1 MFMSMI
7 FHSNSVWPR
16 ITEIVA
22 QANRTYVA
30 ISFLGEDAPDRL
42 PLRHGDTLLVNAKSS
57 NISSGA
63 TNPYAIERF
72 LNLGVKVY
80 SSPSLHA
87 KVIATD
93 THAVIGSANASA
105 SSASSAE
112 AIIITDE
119 QGIRN
124 DVRDFVLNE
133 SKNFGSILDA
143 ELIDVLKKLYDDRP
157 TTPQITGIT
166 FESRKFPGSLEH
178 VYLSRWEDADFT
190 EDELAELKPYT
201 KEKSRQRQPDQY
213 LDILQITSPN
223 ENFDRDD
230 VIIWVKDGSISG
242 PARVESDLIVLESDK
257 SRMCQLTLNS
267 RKYGRDLKERTVR
280 NRYRLGPEGFD
291 ELLMKLNDNDGITK
305 LTETEAKSLIAAW
318 IPDYPNPNDGQ

>member
-1 MFMSMI
+1 MSMI

-22 QANRTYVA
+22 QSNRTYAA

-42 PLRHGDTLLVNAKSS
+42 PLRQGDTLLVNANPS

-72 LNLGVKVY
+72 LDSGVKVF

-87 KVIATD
+87 KVISTG

-105 SSASSAE
+105 SSASSTE

-119 QGIRN
+119 QSIRN
-124 DVRDFVLNE
+124 DVRKFVRNE
-133 SKNFGSILDA
+133 STKSGPIIDA
-143 ELIDVLKKLYDDRP
+143 ELIEILKKLYDDRP
-157 TTPQITGIT
+157 TTPQTTGINS
-166 FESRKFPGSLEH
+166 ESTKFPGSLEH
-178 VYLSRWEDADFT
+178 VYLSRWEDSDFT
-190 EDELAELKPYT
+190 GEELAELAPYT
-201 KEKSRQRQPDQY
+201 KNNTGQRQPDQY
-213 LDILQITSPN
+213 LDILQITSRDD
-223 ENFDRDD
+223 NFNKND

-242 PARVESDLIVLESDK
+242 PVKVESNLIVLESDK

-267 RKYGRDLKERTVR
+267 RWYGRDLKEQTVR
-280 NRYRLGPEGFD
+280 NRCRLGPESFD
-291 ELLMKLNDNDGITK
+291 KLLMKLNKNDGFIK
-305 LTETEAKSLIAAW
+305 LTATEAESLIVAW
-318 IPDYPNPNDGQ
+318 IPDYPNPNDRQ

>member
-1 MFMSMI
+1 MSMI

-22 QANRTYVA
+22 QAKRTHAA

-42 PLRHGDTLLVNAKSS
+42 PLRQGDTLLVNAKPS

-63 TNPYAIERF
+63 INPYAIERF
-72 LNLGVKVY
+72 LNSGVKVY
-80 SSPSLHA
+80 SSPALHA

-93 THAVIGSANASA
+93 THAIIGSANASA

-119 QGIRN
+119 RGILN
-124 DVRDFVLNE
+124 DVREFVQNE
-133 SKNFGSILDA
+133 STDSGSIIDR
-143 ELIDVLKKLYDDRP
+143 ELIEVLKKLYDDRP

-166 FESRKFPGSLEH
+166 SESTKFPGNLEH

-190 EDELAELKPYT
+190 EAELAELTPFT
-201 KEKSRQRQPDQY
+201 KQKLRRRQPDQY

-230 VIIWVKDGSISG
+230 VIIWVKEGSISG
-242 PARVESDLIVLESDK
+242 PVRVESDLIVLESDK

-280 NRYRLGPEGFD
+280 NRYRLGPESFD
-291 ELLMKLNDNDGITK
+291 ELLMKLNDNGGIIK
-305 LTETEAKSLIAAW
+305 LTATEARSLIVSW
-318 IPDYPNPNDGQ
+318 IPDYQNPNDGQ